1 MKHRSLQSQ
10 RDFVGRG
17 FAARCGAIAQLGE
30 RLNGIQ
36 EVSGSIP
43 LSSTRPGFL
52 NRRPGFSFSPT
63 LTKLLLISALL
74 VCQLGCDNPEPPNE
88 KPPSSPT
95 EPVSFSDAGTEATP
109 MVFSDGGWVP
119 APQSSSDAGPA
130 PSTFELPSPCTE
142 ENTHAG
148 EVTDLGEIHVDGGA
162 PILCIDG
169 NLQIKETSLRNLHA
183 PHLVFVSGNMVLY
196 ENHVLDEFSFAQL
209 TTVQGELYVG
219 KNTNLKNFSMPQLQ
233 STTRFTLVNNENLE
247 TVDDLIQLSETQG
260 VIIQNHVALTHIDL
274 PALGWVKGTF
284 YIYNNSILE
293 HLNAPL
299 FTQTDSTFELQSNPE
314 LPVASFPGLV
324 HVGDY
329 FLIKNN
335 SLLTELDI
343 PQLSHVGGDLVV
355 TQNSSLPSCEVDD
368 WVEELQNRNAVNGSV
383 DVSDNN
389 TDEECP

>member
-1 MKHRSLQSQ
+1 M
-10 RDFVGRG
+10 
-17 FAARCGAIAQLGE
+17 
-30 RLNGIQ
+30 
-36 EVSGSIP
+36 
-43 LSSTRPGFL
+43 
-52 NRRPGFSFSPT
+52 
-63 LTKLLLISALL
+63 
-74 VCQLGCDNPEPPNE
+74 
-88 KPPSSPT
+88 
-95 EPVSFSDAGTEATP
+95 
-109 MVFSDGGWVP
+109 
-119 APQSSSDAGPA
+119 
-130 PSTFELPSPCTE
+130 
-142 ENTHAG
+142 
-148 EVTDLGEIHVDGGA
+148 DGGA

-183 PHLVFVSGNMVLY
+183 PHLVFVSGNVVLY

-233 STTRFTLVNNENLE
+233 STARLTLVNNENLE

-284 YIYNNSILE
+284 YIYNNFLE

-299 FTQTDSTFELQSNPE
+299 FTQTDSTFELQSNPR

-368 WVEELQNRNAVNGSV
+368 WVEELQNRNVVNGSV